1 MIRTNLS
8 ELSVED
14 NIAVLTID
22 NGSKNLLTEPEF
34 ADREKLLDWLD
45 ANPQI
50 GALIITGKGRH
61 FSHGADV
68 SRFNDADMEELSRK
82 LENARALLR
91 TIEKLP
97 IITAAAING
106 GCFGGGLEIALSCQ
120 FRIAS
125 PSSFLGLP
133 EIMHG
138 VVPGM
143 GGMERLYRLLGKEK
157 ALKMILCGEMIGA
170 KAALDMGLI
179 TKISSSRNSFDETKD
194 FVKELLSGKTLTQI
208 HAIVDTINLASE
220 GVLDPSKGK
229 FEAVLEEASSNDK
242 KLIRTYSERIRA

>member
-1 MIRTNLS
+1 MNSNLS
-8 ELSVED
+8 ELHAED

-22 NGSKNLLTEPEF
+22 NGPKNLLSEPEF
-34 ADREKLLDWLD
+34 IDRRELLGWLD
-45 ANPQI
+45 ENPQI
-50 GALIITGKGRH
+50 GALVITGKGRH

-68 SRFNDADMEELSRK
+68 SLFGTSDTSVLSQK
-82 LENARALLR
+82 LESARELLR

-125 PSSFLGLP
+125 PKALLGLT

-157 ALKMILCGEMIGA
+157 ALQMILQGEMISA
-170 KAALDMGLI
+170 SDANALGLVTKLSEGKDSFEETMTFVRELLEGKGLI
-179 TKISSSRNSFDETKD
+179 YG
-194 FVKELLSGKTLTQI
+194 L
-208 HAIVDTINLASE
+208 
-220 GVLDPSKGK
+220 
-229 FEAVLEEASSNDK
+229 
-242 KLIRTYSERIRA
+242 

>member
-1 MIRTNLS
+1 MFRTNLS
-8 ELSVED
+8 ELYAED

-22 NGSKNLLTEPEF
+22 NGPKNLLTEPEF
-34 ADREKLLDWLD
+34 ADRKELLDWLD
-45 ANPQI
+45 ANPQV

-68 SRFNDADMEELSRK
+68 SLFGEAGGSDLSAK
-82 LENARALLR
+82 LENARELLR

-120 FRIAS
+120 FRVAS
-125 PSSFLGLP
+125 PSAFLGLP

-157 ALKMILCGEMIGA
+157 ALQMILCGEMIGA
-170 KAALDMGLI
+170 KEALDMGLV
-179 TKISSSRNSFDETKD
+179 TKLSENKNSFEETKA
-194 FVKELLSGKTLTQI
+194 FVKELLNGKSLTQI
-208 HAIVDTINLASE
+208 RAIVDTINLASE
-220 GVLDPSKGK
+220 GVADPSKGK
-229 FEAVLEEASSNDK
+229 FEAALAEAFK
-242 KLIRTYSERIRA
+242 K

>member
-1 MIRTNLS
+1 MLRTNLS
-8 ELSVED
+8 ELYAED

-22 NGSKNLLTEPEF
+22 NGPKNLLTEPEF
-34 ADREKLLDWLD
+34 ADRKKLLGWLD
-45 ANPQI
+45 ENPQV

-68 SRFNDADMEELSRK
+68 SLFGTSDSNELSEK
-82 LENARALLR
+82 LENARELLR

-125 PSSFLGLP
+125 PSAFLGLP

-157 ALKMILCGEMIGA
+157 ALQMILCGEMIGA
-170 KAALDMGLI
+170 KEALDMGLV
-179 TKISSSRNSFDETKD
+179 TKLSENRNSFDETKA
-194 FVKELLSGKTLTQI
+194 FVKELLNGKSLTQI
-208 HAIVDTINLASE
+208 HAIIDTINLASD
-220 GVLDPSKGK
+220 GAADPSKGK
-229 FEAVLEEASSNDK
+229 FEAALAEASK
-242 KLIRTYSERIRA
+242 Q

>member
-1 MIRTNLS
+1 MLKSNLS
-8 ELSVED
+8 ELHAED

-22 NGSKNLLTEPEF
+22 NGPKNLLSEPEF
-34 ADREKLLDWLD
+34 IDRKELLGWLD
-45 ANPQI
+45 ENPQV

-68 SRFNDADMEELSRK
+68 SLFSEAGGTDLSAK
-82 LENARALLR
+82 LENARELLR

-97 IITAAAING
+97 LITAAAING

-125 PSSFLGLP
+125 PSAFLGLP

-143 GGMERLYRLLGKEK
+143 GGMERLYRLLGREK
-157 ALKMILCGEMIGA
+157 ALSMILCGEMIGA
-170 KAALDMGLI
+170 KEALEMGLV
-179 TKISSSRNSFDETKD
+179 TKLSENKNSFDETVA
-194 FVKELLSGKTLTQI
+194 FVKELLSGKNLTQI
-208 HAIVDTINLASE
+208 RAIIDTINLAAE
-220 GVLDPSKGK
+220 GVEDPSKGK
-229 FEAVLEEASSNDK
+229 FEAALAEASK
-242 KLIRTYSERIRA
+242 Q

>member
-1 MIRTNLS
+1 MLRTNLS
-8 ELSVED
+8 ELYAED

-22 NGSKNLLTEPEF
+22 NGPKNLLTEPEF
-34 ADREKLLDWLD
+34 ADRKKLLGWLD
-45 ANPQI
+45 ENPQV

-68 SRFNDADMEELSRK
+68 SLFGESDSSELSEK
-82 LENARALLR
+82 LENARELLR

-125 PSSFLGLP
+125 PSAFLGLP

-157 ALKMILCGEMIGA
+157 ALQMILCGEMIGA
-170 KAALDMGLI
+170 KEALDMGLV
-179 TKISSSRNSFDETKD
+179 TKLSENRNSFDETKA
-194 FVKELLSGKTLTQI
+194 FVKELLSGKSLTQI
-208 HAIVDTINLASE
+208 HAIIDTINLASD
-220 GVLDPSKGK
+220 GVTDPSKGK
-229 FEAVLEEASSNDK
+229 FEAALAEASK
-242 KLIRTYSERIRA
+242 K

>member
-1 MIRTNLS
+1 MVRTNLS
-8 ELSVED
+8 ELHVED

-22 NGSKNLLTEPEF
+22 NGPKNLLTEPEF
-34 ADREKLLDWLD
+34 ADRKVLLDWLD
-45 ANPQI
+45 ENPQI

-68 SRFNDADMEELSRK
+68 SLFGEQPVGILSEK
-82 LENARALLR
+82 LEKARELLC

-143 GGMERLYRLLGKEK
+143 GGMERLYRLLGKDK
-157 ALKMILCGEMIGA
+157 ALRMILGGEMISA
-170 KAALDMGLI
+170 KEALDMGLV
-179 TKISSSRNSFDETKD
+179 TKLSSTRNSFDDTLA
-194 FVKELLSGKTLTQI
+194 FVKELLSGKSLSQI
-208 HAIVDTINLASE
+208 RAIVDTINLASD
-220 GVLDPSKGK
+220 GIDDPSRGK
-229 FEAVLEEASSNDK
+229 FEALLEEKFGNDK
-242 KLIRTYSERIRA
+242 KLIQTYSQRIRA

>member
-1 MIRTNLS
+1 MRSKLS
-8 ELSVED
+8 ELRAED

-22 NGSKNLLTEPEF
+22 NGPKNLLTEPEF
-34 ADREKLLDWLD
+34 IDRRELLGWLD
-45 ANPQI
+45 ENPQV
-50 GALIITGKGRH
+50 GALVIVGKGRH

-68 SRFNDADMEELSRK
+68 SLFGSEGTDVLSDK
-82 LENARALLR
+82 LRSARELLR
-91 TIEKLP
+91 TIEGLP

-125 PSSFLGLP
+125 PSAFLGLP

-157 ALKMILCGEMIGA
+157 ALQMILAGEMIPA
-170 KAALDMGLI
+170 KDALDIGLV
-179 TKISSSRNSFDETKD
+179 TKLSTEKNSFDETMA
-194 FVKELLSGKTLTQI
+194 FVKQLMEGKSLAQI
-208 HAIVDTINLASE
+208 HAIIETFNNAAK
-220 GVLDPSKGK
+220 GMTDPSDGQ
-229 FEAVLEEASSNDK
+229 FERALEARDK
-242 KLIRTYSERIRA
+242 

>member
-1 MIRTNLS
+1 MVRSNLS
-8 ELSVED
+8 ELHVED

-22 NGSKNLLTEPEF
+22 NGPKNLLTEPEF
-34 ADREKLLDWLD
+34 TDRKVLLDWLD
-45 ANPQI
+45 SNPQI

-68 SRFNDADMEELSRK
+68 SLFGEQPVDILSKK
-82 LENARALLR
+82 LEKARELLC

-157 ALKMILCGEMIGA
+157 ALRMILGGEMISA
-170 KAALDMGLI
+170 KEALDLGLV
-179 TKISSSRNSFDETKD
+179 TKLSNTRNSFDDTLA
-194 FVKELLSGKTLTQI
+194 FVKDLISGKSISQI
-208 HAIVDTINLASE
+208 RAIVDTINLASD
-220 GVLDPSKGK
+220 GIADPSKGK
-229 FEAVLEEASSNDK
+229 FEALLGEKYGNEK
-242 KLIRTYSERIRA
+242 KLIQTYSQRIRA

>member
-1 MIRTNLS
+1 MISNLS
-8 ELSVED
+8 ELHAED
-14 NIAVLTID
+14 NIAVLTIG
-22 NGSKNLLTEPEF
+22 NGPKNLLTNPEF
-34 ADREKLLDWLD
+34 IDRNELLDWLD
-45 ANPQI
+45 ENRQI
-50 GALIITGKGRH
+50 GALVITGKGRH

-68 SRFNDADMEELSRK
+68 SLFGTSDISELSEN
-82 LENARALLR
+82 LERARDLLT
-91 TIEKLP
+91 TIESLP

-157 ALKMILCGEMIGA
+157 ALRMILQGEMISA
-170 KAALDMGLI
+170 KDAYSIGLV
-179 TKISSSRNSFDETKD
+179 TQLSEQKNSFDETMS
-194 FVKELLSGKTLTQI
+194 FVKELLNGKSLTQI
-208 HAIVDTINLASE
+208 NAIINTINRAADGDS
-220 GVLDPSKGK
+220 DPSKGM
-229 FEAVLEEASSNDK
+229 FEAT
-242 KLIRTYSERIRA
+242 ISEISGK